1 MDVETCTFTNWENNH
16 CTHSND
22 VGIDCATNLK
32 LHGGRGPFEGTVEVY
47 HAGQWGEIC
56 ANDFDTKDAKVICNM
71 LGYTSVTPTIM
82 LNSSFGN
89 GTGLTWLDK
98 L

>member
-1 MDVETCTFTNWENNH
+1 MLGYNNSDAAILSASDIK
-16 CTHSND
+16 T
-22 VGIDCATNLK
+22 ATNLK

-56 ANDFDTKDAKVICNM
+56 ANDFDTKDPKVICNM